1 MTGLDHPLVRAYLA
15 RVDALA
21 GALPAGRRAELRA
34 DLEEHLAEALPED
47 VDDEVVTRTLG
58 RLGSPEGVV
67 AEAAGTPAPTHTET
81 GATTGP
87 PRVEQAAVLASG
99 LSLATA
105 LSVVLVVL
113 ALFLWLAGVVL
124 TLFSRRWSVGDKA
137 LSVVA
142 YGVLGFPLVAASTT
156 SASGGS
162 ACPGGDDAGGISFEV
177 CASGVGLQAHA
188 AVLVVGGLALL
199 TLWVGAGIHLWRRAR
214 RATPAEQAHVI
225 RMR

>member
-1 MTGLDHPLVRAYLA
+1 MTGLDHPLVRAYLD

-21 GALPAGRRAELRA
+21 GALPAVRRAELRA
-34 DLEEHLAEALPED
+34 DLEEHLAETLPEG
-47 VDDEVVTRTLG
+47 VDDEAVTRALG
-58 RLGSPEGVV
+58 RLGGPEDVV
-67 AEAAGTPAPTHTET
+67 AEATGTPVPPHTET
-81 GATTGP
+81 EADTGP

-99 LSLATA
+99 LSLAAA

-137 LSVVA
+137 LSVVV

-156 SASGGS
+156 SASGGA
-162 ACPGGDDAGGISFEV
+162 ACPGSDDAGG
-177 CASGVGLQAHA
+177 ASLESCTSSVGTQPHV
-188 AVLVVGGLALL
+188 AVLAIGGLAVL
-199 TLWVGAGIHLWRRAR
+199 TLWIGAGIHLWRRAR
-214 RATPAEQAHVI
+214 RTTPADQAHVI